1 VRCQCWSW
9 GGGCWG
15 WCRLTLMFIVAWWS
29 EGVARERW
37 EVLVLRGQTRVE
49 VEVGDF
55 EKDDQSIDWSSKQT
69 IED

>member
-1 VRCQCWSW
+1 
-9 GGGCWG
+9 
-15 WCRLTLMFIVAWWS
+15 LMFIVAWWS